1 MSNSFSGRRE
11 RDAPRGGLH
20 RFFLIVRLTLAA
32 FSLSLLP
39 ACSTL
44 PTSIVPEHAS
54 FDGMNALVSNGIPA
68 RPLHILAVHGMGT
81 TTPDQFEGFILALAN
96 RLRLVQILQ
105 PHGEPTRAQCGE
117 AVTAPSTL
125 IRPLPTAITITGVPP
140 KAWAQLYTYNF
151 ASVTDDSCRPVL
163 TVSFLLWAPLTK
175 DVKKNALAESKAPAP
190 QEFAEATKGF
200 IRDYLGDVVLYGGT
214 FRDNV
219 MRPSLQ
225 AALCRVTGAKPS
237 PDGKWCTPGP
247 YNDPTIII
255 THSLGGYMLID
266 TMDNELR
273 SKNCNQTASGKILAN
288 TDYIFMMANQ
298 VALLDLTTLRN
309 YPRKLGGSPL
319 ENERAQRFAKCW
331 TPPELNSAAL
341 LPPTGDQPVLV
352 RPTGDEQAPP
362 EAPKKQV
369 VAFNDPNDI
378 LSWEVDPKNLGF
390 PRSDWPQVKLTNV
403 YLPNGEFSVPR
414 LFSDPI
420 TAHNGYLDNQTVM
433 ELLVC
438 GMSNGAVNTCL
449 PNGLH

>member
-1 MSNSFSGRRE
+1 MSNIPFARRE
-11 RDAPRGGLH
+11 HDVARGGLPLL
-20 RFFLIVRLTLAA
+20 FLMLRPILAA
-32 FSLSLLP
+32 VALSLLP

-44 PTSIVPEHAS
+44 PTSIVPERAS

-96 RLRLVQILQ
+96 RLRLVQISQ
-105 PHGEPTRAQCGE
+105 PHGEPTLPQCGE
-117 AVTAPSTL
+117 SVAAPSTL
-125 IRPLPTAITITGVPP
+125 LRPLPTPITITGVPSE
-140 KAWAQLYTYNF
+140 AWAQLYTYDF

-175 DVKKNALAESKAPAP
+175 DVKKNALAESKAPTP
-190 QEFAEATKGF
+190 QAFAEATKGF

-214 FRDNV
+214 YRDNV

-237 PDGKWCTPGP
+237 PDGKSCTPGP

-298 VALLDLTTLRN
+298 VALLDLTTLHN
-309 YPRKLGGSPL
+309 YPPKLGGSPP
-319 ENERAQRFAKCW
+319 ENARRFAKCW
-331 TPPELNSAAL
+331 TPPELKSAAL
-341 LPPTGDQPVLV
+341 LQSNDDQQPSA
-352 RPTGDEQAPP
+352 G
-362 EAPKKQV
+362 KQV

-378 LSWEVDPKNLGF
+378 LSWEVDKKNLGF
-390 PRSDWPQVKLTNV
+390 PRPDWPQVKLTNV
-403 YLPNGEFSVPR
+403 YLPNGEFSVPP

-420 TAHNGYLDNQTVM
+420 TAHNGYLDNRTVM

-438 GMSNGAVNTCL
+438 GMSNGAVNACL